1 MFDCVL
7 PTRNGRN
14 GQLFTS
20 QGAINIQNSRY
31 LDDFSC
37 VDEECNCHLCNDYTK
52 AYLRHLFNINEM
64 LGLRLASLHN
74 ITYYMLLMKTI
85 REKINEGEFSK
96 WSVNYLNK
104 YSHDQRM

>member
-1 MFDCVL
+1 
-7 PTRNGRN
+7 
-14 GQLFTS
+14 
-20 QGAINIQNSRY
+20 
-31 LDDFSC
+31 
-37 VDEECNCHLCNDYTK
+37 
-52 AYLRHLFNINEM
+52 

-104 YSHDQRM
+104 YSYDQRM